1 MMPPGGNAGRY
12 ADRWRLVKHSPA
24 VDRQGAI
31 LNMETL
37 PNLDGLLGLVA
48 IAILLGGLW
57 MLLSGMKGLGD

>member
-1 MMPPGGNAGRY
+1 
-12 ADRWRLVKHSPA
+12 
-24 VDRQGAI
+24 
-31 LNMETL
+31 METL